1 MKNKLVVID
10 LDGTLVD
17 RNGKIAEEDKAAVM
31 RLAQSFVPVVLC
43 TGRILQTTLPFIKE
57 LELNTPQIMFDG
69 ALVYVLRGEVVLYD
83 KPLLPEVVKE
93 AVEYCRR
100 EGIYLELYSRDIFFA
115 ERENWSDEI
124 HRNFFRVEPHIVNF
138 DGIWDKERILKAEM
152 VVGSPEEAAKA
163 KGFAD
168 HFSGRLNFSIAHTPA
183 YLDAEFLN
191 ITHPE
196 VSKGAALRFLI
207 QKLGTHPSEIIAI
220 GDGLNDIPFLKEAGH
235 AVAMGDAPDEVKQ
248 VCQYTT
254 HDVEHHG
261 VAAAIEHFFPFLS
274 A

>member
-1 MKNKLVVID
+1 LKNKLVVID

-17 RNGKIAEEDKAAVM
+17 RNGKIADEDKEAVM
-31 RLAQSFVPVVLC
+31 RLAQSYVHVALC
-43 TGRILQTTLPFIKE
+43 TGRILQTALPFIKE
-57 LELNTPQIMFDG
+57 LDLNTPQIMFDG
-69 ALVYVLRGEVVLYD
+69 ALIYVMRGEIVVHD
-83 KPLLPEVVKE
+83 KPLPPEVVKE
-93 AVEYCRR
+93 AIEYCRA
-100 EGIYLELYSRDIFFA
+100 GDIYLELYSHETFFA

-124 HRNFFRVEPHIVNF
+124 HRNFFHVEPAVGSF
-138 DGIWDKERILKAEM
+138 DGIWDRERILKAEM

-168 HFSGRLNFSIAHTPA
+168 YFKGRLNFSIANTPA

-196 VSKGAALRFLI
+196 VSKGTAVRFLME
-207 QKLGTHPSEIIAI
+207 KLGVHPSEIIGI
-220 GDGLNDIPFLKEAGH
+220 GDGLNDISFLKEAGN

-248 VCQYTT
+248 VCQHITL
-254 HDVEHHG
+254 DVEHNG
-261 VAAAIEHFFPFLS
+261 VAAAIYKFFPFLL